1 MGNGRCRRWAR
12 TGHDWV
18 NSPRN
23 PSARSR
29 SSSEVFLGRARYCR
43 RVQLRR
49 DAKLEL
55 LKGVPLFAKCSKA
68 ELRRIAILADEVQLD
83 ENRTLIREGTRGR
96 EFFVVVDGVL
106 RVTRDGRQVSVLSA
120 GDFVGELALV
130 TDVPRTATVTAS
142 TPVHLL
148 VLTHRGF
155 LDLLDQSPSIAVK
168 VLQNL
173 GERLHSDASARSGSP

>member
-1 MGNGRCRRWAR
+1 M
-12 TGHDWV
+12 
-18 NSPRN
+18 
-23 PSARSR
+23 
-29 SSSEVFLGRARYCR
+29 
-43 RVQLRR
+43 
-49 DAKLEL
+49 
-55 LKGVPLFAKCSKA
+55 
-68 ELRRIAILADEVQLD
+68 LADEVQFD

-96 EFFVVVDGVL
+96 EFFDVVEGVL
-106 RVTRDGRQVSVLSA
+106 RVTRNGRQVSVLSA

-155 LDLLDQSPSIAVK
+155 LGLLDQSPSIAVK
-168 VLQNL
+168 VLQSL